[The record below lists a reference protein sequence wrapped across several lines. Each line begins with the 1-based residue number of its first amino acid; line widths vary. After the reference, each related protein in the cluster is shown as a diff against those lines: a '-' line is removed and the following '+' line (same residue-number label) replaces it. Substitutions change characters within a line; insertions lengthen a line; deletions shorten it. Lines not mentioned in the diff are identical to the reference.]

1 MIATRS
7 LSATGAGVLRVA
19 GALGPAVRAG
29 ARWRVAAVL
38 AWIVGAL
45 GAVAPTAFLGE
56 PAAGLLAAP
65 VLGVVAVAVVAPVLI
80 APLVASVVCDDDQF
94 QVSAAWHSIGVTPTR
109 RIVGRSLA
117 AARASLRL
125 LGVGGLAG
133 ALAGI
138 GAAVAGPDPVHV
150 DLRGGPGPPVVVVAL
165 GLLALAWLLGALVGA
180 WAVSALRALVTLLVG
195 MLITGAVAS
204 LLYFAPGL
212 RVAFWCTPWAALWPF
227 DPQAFDSAQF
237 ATSVPLGARVASG
250 GAWLVLL
257 AASTVRRRRRVPY
270 PAAGESR
277 RADR

>member
-1 MIATRS
+1 M
-7 LSATGAGVLRVA
+7 
-19 GALGPAVRAG
+19 
-29 ARWRVAAVL
+29 
-38 AWIVGAL
+38 
-45 GAVAPTAFLGE
+45 
-56 PAAGLLAAP
+56 
-65 VLGVVAVAVVAPVLI
+65 LGVVAVAVVAPVLI

-94 QVSAAWHSIGVTPTR
+94 QVSAAWHSVGVTPTR

-138 GAAVAGPDPVHV
+138 GAAVAGLDPVHV

-165 GLLALAWLLGALVGA
+165 
-180 WAVSALRALVTLLVG
+180 G